1 LKNAGRQLYRT
12 ASAQQAYL
20 FPSKLGIPLPA
31 GPGLNS
37 KLNQHLNLRAER
49 GKLGN
54 FMAPILQK
62 IAAGL
67 CVFLLAGSVA
77 HGEEEPAREASNPKE
92 IPGQS
97 APEKAQDK
105 DIFLLKNGDRMQGT
119 FESLADH
126 QIHFQDVSL
135 DEIALGDLVLEFAD
149 IVQVQFRA
157 ENTFD
162 FPNKKKLVGVAK
174 ISGDTITVQ
183 TQEREERLPRS
194 DLVSITKGSI
204 SELDLWSGGASVGLT
219 KNSGNSNELQLLV
232 LAHLVR
238 EGEKVR
244 FRTNYRNDLSKTNDV
259 DTVKNQRLDARI
271 DLLIRDRLYLTP
283 AMLDYYSD
291 EFQNIDWRL
300 SPGAGAGYEIVQSK
314 KAEWDANLALV
325 YQETHYVSVFGTQSI
340 QENAVALKLQTHFKL
355 AFNSYVTLH
364 GDYSLTADLEDTQD
378 ITQHSLIKL
387 KVDMSRHLDLNL
399 AFVWDRVG
407 DPQANALGVVPK
419 KDDFKISFGAGVHF

>member
-1 LKNAGRQLYRT
+1 
-12 ASAQQAYL
+12 
-20 FPSKLGIPLPA
+20 
-31 GPGLNS
+31 
-37 KLNQHLNLRAER
+37 
-49 GKLGN
+49 
-54 FMAPILQK
+54 MAPIFQR
-62 IAAGL
+62 IAAGF
-67 CVFLLAGSVA
+67 CAFLLAGSVA
-77 HGEEEPAREASNPKE
+77 HGEEEPAREPRNPKE
-92 IPGQS
+92 IPVQS
-97 APEKAQDK
+97 APEKAPDK

-126 QIHFQDVSL
+126 QIHFQGVSL
-135 DEIALGDLVLEFAD
+135 DEIALGDLTLEFAD

-183 TQEREERLPRS
+183 TKEREERLPRS

-244 FRTNYRNDLSKTNDV
+244 FRTNYRNDLSKTNGL
-259 DTVKNQRLDARI
+259 DTVKNQRLDSRV
-271 DLLIRDRLYLTP
+271 DLLIRDRLYLSP

-300 SPGAGAGYEIVQSK
+300 SPGAGAGYEIVQNK

-325 YQETHYVSVFGTQSI
+325 YQETHYVSVFGTQSP
-340 QENAVALKLQTHFKL
+340 QENAVALKFQTHFKL

-378 ITQHSLIKL
+378 ITQHSLVKL

-407 DPQANALGVVPK
+407 DPQANAQGVVPK